1 MPRNDAFDR
10 ASERTLMNG
19 SVVDSAAGL
28 GAIVL
33 TILGLLGVIPSIM
46 AALAILALG
55 VGFLSQGVS
64 AQARYGTITGATSD
78 THMGPGGF
86 GSGLAAETVGGLA
99 TLALGV
105 LTLIGLSPFVLIPV
119 AVIAL
124 GATMILGS
132 TMLYRLNEYLLS
144 HEGKSDEE
152 RAASDQAA
160 RGTSSIHLF
169 VGIGAV
175 VLGILTLV
183 GGPTSYTYSL
193 VALIGVGAANLISGA
208 ELVNRSTV
216 ALSHA

>member
-1 MPRNDAFDR
+1 MQKNDAFDR
-10 ASERTLMNG
+10 ASERTLMGG

-33 TILGLLGVIPSIM
+33 TILGLVGVIPVVM
-46 AALAILALG
+46 AALAVLALG
-55 VGFLSQGVS
+55 AGFLSQGVS
-64 AQARYGTITGATSD
+64 IQARYKTITAATPE

-86 GSGLAAETVGGLA
+86 GSGLAAETIGGLA
-99 TLALGV
+99 ALALGV

-119 AVIAL
+119 AVIAF

-132 TMLYRLNEYLLS
+132 TMLYRLNEYLIS
-144 HEGKSDEE
+144 HEGKPEDE

-160 RGTSSIHLF
+160 RGTSNIHLL

-175 VLGILTLV
+175 VLGILSLI
-183 GGPTSYTYSL
+183 GGPISLTYSL